1 GATIATSGGPG
12 DLDGDGFDEFL
23 ATFMDASEW
32 FYGLPLLF
40 YGAPDLLAG
49 PLDAARAAASFEP
62 GVGALLALGDIDG
75 DGDAELGALRP
86 VNNARR
92 NTLSGWDI
100 AVLSGTRARLSGDI
114 SVGPEPT
121 LAGSQLYP
129 DMPDRYAQQAVAAG
143 DLDGDGARDVLTLS
157 LTLFDTLAFYDPYPM
172 LHIHYGNHVES
183 SAPEDP
189 R

>member
-1 GATIATSGGPG
+1 V
-12 DLDGDGFDEFL
+12 L
-23 ATFMDASEW
+23 AS
-32 FYGLPLLF
+32 
-40 YGAPDLLAG
+40 
-49 PLDAARAAASFEP
+49 S
-62 GVGALLALGDIDG
+62 
-75 DGDAELGALRP
+75 LRP